1 MSELSPAFDK
11 AVDHVVRICEE
22 TLGKLEGSQDK
33 LMKHLQDLESRL
45 VKIAGISE
53 RLNDNRMTE
62 ACQSILIYKAKV
74 ERIKNRIS
82 GLKQRIAGIET
93 RIMMKSS

>member
-11 AVDHVVRICEE
+11 AVDHVVKICEE
-22 TLGKLEGSQDK
+22 TLGNLEGSQGK
-33 LMKHLQDLESRL
+33 LMKHLQDLEGRL
-45 VKIAGISE
+45 GRIAGIGE
-53 RLNDNRMTE
+53 RLSDNRMTE

-82 GLKQRIAGIET
+82 ALKQRIAGIET
-93 RIMMKSS
+93 RIMIKSS